1 VEKKRGSGVVEE
13 RRKRESLGQGQERER
28 IMKMRYFGANFK

>member
-13 RRKRESLGQGQERER
+13 RRKRENSLPKSRERER
-28 IMKMRYFGANFK
+28 ISENEIF